1 VVTTGRE
8 AQADP
13 VRIAGLGTA
22 TPQHHVGSEEL
33 VWGLSRIWPSLARR
47 LDGLVEQIG
56 GGERFLARSPAE
68 MLTQL
73 RPGEQTDRYRAG
85 AVELA
90 EAAARPALRRA
101 GIDPGDIGLL
111 AVTSC
116 TGFVLPGVDALLVP
130 RLELREDVVRM
141 PFAHFGCGGGAA
153 ALARAAEWVR
163 GHPGERALV
172 VAVELT
178 SVTFRPADTSMDN
191 LLSALVFGDGAGAAV
206 LEAASAPDGV
216 RTASGAPRSMG
227 IGRVRSVL
235 VPDTTEALGYQLVD
249 DGLAV
254 VLSRRLPALLERV
267 LPPIVGDFVGGDQAL
282 AAAAPLAVHPGGP
295 AILDAVERCLGVD
308 RCRLGASWA
317 TLRRTGNT
325 SSAGILFVLDALA
338 EQPPTQSGTGLALAF
353 GPGISVELLEL
364 VVC

>member
-1 VVTTGRE
+1 
-8 AQADP
+8 
-13 VRIAGLGTA
+13 
-22 TPQHHVGSEEL
+22 VGSEEL
-33 VWGLSRIWPSLARR
+33 VWGLSRVWPSLARR
-47 LDGLVEQIG
+47 LDALVEQIG
-56 GGERFLARSPAE
+56 GGERFLSRPPAE
-68 MLTQL
+68 MLDQL
-73 RPGEQTDRYRAG
+73 RPGEQTSRYRAG

-90 EAAARPALRRA
+90 ETAARQALGRA
-101 GIDPGDIGLL
+101 GVDTSDIGLL

-130 RLELREDVVRM
+130 RLGLRTDVVRM

-153 ALARAAEWVR
+153 ALARAADWVR
-163 GHPGERALV
+163 GHPGQRALV

-206 LEAASAPDGV
+206 LEAAAP
-216 RTASGAPRSMG
+216 GATRSMG

-254 VLSRRLPALLERV
+254 ILSRRLPAILERV
-267 LPPIVGDFVGGDQAL
+267 LPCVVGDFVGGDEAL
-282 AAAAPLAVHPGGP
+282 AAVAPLAIHPGGP
-295 AILDAVERCLGVD
+295 AILEAVERSLGVD
-308 RCRLGASWA
+308 RCRLDGSWA

-338 EQPPTQSGTGLALAF
+338 AQPPRPNGTGLALAF

-364 VVC
+364 VAC